1 MEKVEIPEGIPPGY
15 KLHTTRCGPGYGSF
29 WTKTFG
35 EDADDGVYS
44 GCNVTHDAN
53 TKDMAVELAR
63 VSVWRHHIKTREYKL
78 EQRVAELEAENAV
91 LRDTVSMVDAS
102 ALHVSCEGWKTWN
115 AAVELCRKKLQP

>member
-1 MEKVEIPEGIPPGY
+1 MEKVEIPEGIPPRY

-53 TKDMAVELAR
+53 TQYRALELAR

-78 EQRVAELEAENAV
+78 EQRVRLLEQELRMLLNNPRTSYSEQITRAIMRRLGV
-91 LRDTVSMVDAS
+91 R
-102 ALHVSCEGWKTWN
+102 EG
-115 AAVELCRKKLQP
+115 QP